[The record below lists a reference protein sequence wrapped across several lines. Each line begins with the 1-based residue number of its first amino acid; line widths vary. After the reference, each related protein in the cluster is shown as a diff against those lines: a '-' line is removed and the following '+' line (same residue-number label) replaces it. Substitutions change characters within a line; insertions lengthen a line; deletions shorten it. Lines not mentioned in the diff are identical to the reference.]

1 MTASG
6 SELETLLSEDRSA
19 VMARERAAADLLGGA
34 SGRPVVLFGA
44 GGLGR
49 RTLAGLREIGIE
61 CLAFSDNASSRWGS
75 TVDGLPLLSPTDA
88 AAQFGASAVFIV
100 TIWHT
105 GGGHRFPHTQQQLRA
120 LGCASVISFVPLFW
134 SFPDRFLPYLTIDLP
149 HHILDAAD
157 SVRRT
162 MGLWAD
168 DASRREYVAQ
178 LRWRLWAD
186 FDGLSLPVSH
196 EQYFAPDLFA
206 MTEEDVIADC
216 GAFDGDTVRCVVE
229 RVRLPFRQIH
239 AFEPDPASFAALKQY
254 VASLAPS
261 TRDRIVLHDLAVS
274 SHWETASFEASG
286 SFASSLS
293 AAGTVQVVC
302 APLDDVLADS
312 PPTFIKMDV
321 EGAELAALRGTT
333 RFIRTRRPI
342 LAVASYHR
350 QSHLWAV
357 PLLISSA
364 ADAYCY
370 FLRPHQ
376 LEGYELVC
384 YAVPSERLLPAATSS
399 AAPSAIRRRP
409 MAG

>member
-1 MTASG
+1 
-6 SELETLLSEDRSA
+6 
-19 VMARERAAADLLGGA
+19 
-34 SGRPVVLFGA
+34 
-44 GGLGR
+44 
-49 RTLAGLREIGIE
+49 
-61 CLAFSDNASSRWGS
+61 
-75 TVDGLPLLSPTDA
+75 
-88 AAQFGASAVFIV
+88 
-100 TIWHT
+100 
-105 GGGHRFPHTQQQLRA
+105 
-120 LGCASVISFVPLFW
+120 
-134 SFPDRFLPYLTIDLP
+134 
-149 HHILDAAD
+149 
-157 SVRRT
+157 
-162 MGLWAD
+162 
-168 DASRREYVAQ
+168 
-178 LRWRLWAD
+178 
-186 FDGLSLPVSH
+186 
-196 EQYFAPDLFA
+196 
-206 MTEEDVIADC
+206 
-216 GAFDGDTVRCVVE
+216 
-229 RVRLPFRQIH
+229 
-239 AFEPDPASFAALKQY
+239 
-254 VASLAPS
+254 
-261 TRDRIVLHDLAVS
+261 
-274 SHWETASFEASG
+274 
-286 SFASSLS
+286 
-293 AAGTVQVVC
+293 VC